1 MIDYAVGNTS
11 VHWMNNPFNRVSWT
25 KPKMFLLGLGCL
37 AYVYC
42 AIRFNLLGLY
52 GSYVAGKA
60 LALGLLL
67 VVAVVVGIIRRK

>member
-1 MIDYAVGNTS
+1 MMKVNRMI
-11 VHWMNNPFNRVSWT
+11 WT
-25 KPKMFLLGLGCL
+25 KPKMLLLGVGCL

-52 GSYVAGKA
+52 GSYVVGKA

-67 VVAVVVGIIRRK
+67 VIAVIAGIIRHK